1 MKAAA
6 DSRRTLVTLPRDARQ
21 WLEERAR
28 YNGSTMSGEVTR
40 SIRERQERERDAVGK
55 VAAVAE

>member
-1 MKAAA
+1 M
-6 DSRRTLVTLPRDARQ
+6 VTLPRDARQ